1 MEGKIL
7 DIEGIDGAGKSVQA
21 KLLTEALKKSGKD
34 VVALSYP
41 DKNSD
46 YGKMLHSF
54 LGSDKNLLPDEQFFL
69 YLLDMIK
76 DREKIEKTVESGVFV
91 VLDRYFL
98 STLAYQSSEGFDF
111 DRAKAIVNLSGLRNP
126 DAIFYIDVP
135 LDTAMARKSEQKGG
149 EKGVD
154 RFERNKVL
162 LDNVRRKYE
171 YMLSKRL
178 FCRTWVRV
186 DGSLP
191 VGDINRSILGSLNK
205 LLGYKL

>member
-1 MEGKIL
+1 MEGRIL

-126 DAIFYIDVP
+126 DAVFYIDVP

-191 VGDINRSILGSLNK
+191 VGDINRSILDSLNK